1 MDVSFAAAAG
11 MGASRRG
18 TRAIAQAGSIRV
30 SGKWP
35 SCSSAVWP
43 PAGASITWLCTIVVP
58 AGAVCACGA
67 GSSGNATMA
76 ATAAADTFLRIGRF
90 LSKTFSIRAAS
101 GRVSSEATRLA
112 EANRPLAGAACSE
125 TLGCFAFWI
134 RERAIACALTTLGRR
149 YASYGVN
156 ACSGEHGLY
165 FTGVR
170 RLMMMRA
177 PAIASPAPNRSV
189 DVGRWPSTSHS
200 QQSDAAM

>member
-1 MDVSFAAAAG
+1 MDVSFATAAG

-101 GRVSSEATRLA
+101 GRVSSDASGRGESTARGRRLFGNSRLLRVLDPRARHRLRLDNARA
-112 EANRPLAGAACSE
+112 EVRVVRRKRL
-125 TLGCFAFWI
+125 
-134 RERAIACALTTLGRR
+134 LGR
-149 YASYGVN
+149 AWPLF
-156 ACSGEHGLY
+156 H
-165 FTGVR
+165 R
-170 RLMMMRA
+170 RAKTDDDEGAGDRKPRA
-177 PAIASPAPNRSV
+177 EQ
-189 DVGRWPSTSHS
+189 VG
-200 QQSDAAM
+200 